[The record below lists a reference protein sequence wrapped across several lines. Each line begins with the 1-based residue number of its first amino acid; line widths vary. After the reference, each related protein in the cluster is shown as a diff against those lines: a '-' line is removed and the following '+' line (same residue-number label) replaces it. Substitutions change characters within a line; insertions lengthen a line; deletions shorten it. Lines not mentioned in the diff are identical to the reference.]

1 MAGPLSMTPE
11 ATDPRRDDSNPE
23 EHAFSLLALCLLSL
37 VVGLVTG
44 FGAIAF
50 RALTALFHNLFF
62 LGQFS
67 FSYDANLF
75 TPESPWGA
83 AIVLAPVIGGLGV
96 VWLVRNFAPEARGHG
111 VPEVM
116 NAIYYAEG
124 RIRPTVVLVKSLASA
139 LSIGSGAA
147 VGREGPI
154 IQIGSAIGSTFGQ
167 LIRIAVWQRVTLVA
181 AGAGAGIAAT
191 FNTPLGGVL
200 FAVELLLPEV
210 STRTFLPVVIATGTA
225 TYIGRLFLGLQPAFV
240 VPIAE
245 LPNLQP
251 IDPMVLTAFVAL
263 GVLCGLASWAFI
275 RLLTFMELRFEDMQL
290 NPYLKNALGMFGV
303 GAMMYLLML
312 GFGHYYVGGVGYG
325 TIQAILQGELVAV
338 PLLTLLV
345 VVKMLATTLS
355 LGAGASG
362 GVFAPSLFIGAT
374 LGAAYG
380 GLLANLG
387 LPVEFSLPEFAM
399 VGMAGVVGGATGAAM
414 TAIVMIFE
422 MTRDY
427 NVIVPMILGVAI
439 AIGVRR
445 VLSPENIYTV
455 KLLWRGIRIPKDR
468 HSNMFLIRPARE
480 QMSAAIAVLPA
491 DLRVQEAL
499 VRIREDDGPT
509 HILVE
514 RDNHILGVVPLSRGL
529 LALQEV
535 RSDVTLEEI
544 AERKFIIAPP
554 EQIMFDSLPRLSRRK
569 AAHVIVVEGG
579 GVPRADAVVGV
590 ISREQI
596 ADSVLLSFS
605 SYG

>member
-1 MAGPLSMTPE
+1 MTPE
-11 ATDPRRDDSNPE
+11 TTDPRRDDPDPE
-23 EHAFSLLALCLLSL
+23 ERAFSLLVLCLLSL

-111 VPEVM
+111 VPEGM

-124 RIRPTVVLVKSLASA
+124 RIRSPVVLVKSLASA

-167 LIRIAVWQRVTLVA
+167 LIRVAVWQRVTLVA

-210 STRTFLPVVIATGTA
+210 STRTFLPVVLATGTA

-245 LPNLQP
+245 LPELQP
-251 IDPMVLTAFVAL
+251 IDPMVLAAFVAL

-275 RLLTFMELRFEDMQL
+275 RLLTLMELWFEGMQL

-303 GAMMYLLML
+303 GLMLYLLML
-312 GFGHYYVGGVGYG
+312 GFGHYYVSGVGYG
-325 TIQAILQGELVAV
+325 TIQAILQGDLVAV
-338 PLLTLLV
+338 PLLALLV
-345 VVKMLATTLS
+345 VAKMVATTLS

-399 VGMAGVVGGATGAAM
+399 VGMAGVVGGTTGAAM

-480 QMSAAIAVLPA
+480 QMSTAITVLPA

-499 VRIREDDGPT
+499 VRIRQDDDST

-544 AERKFIIAPP
+544 AERRFIIAPP
-554 EQIMFDSLPRLSRRK
+554 EQIMFDSLPRLARRK
-569 AAHVIVVEGG
+569 AAHVIVVEGS
-579 GVPRADAVVGV
+579 GVPRADAVVGI

-596 ADSVLLSFS
+596 ADSVLVSFS
-605 SYG
+605 GYG

>member
-1 MAGPLSMTPE
+1 MTAAAADARHE
-11 ATDPRRDDSNPE
+11 AE
-23 EHAFSLLALCLLSL
+23 EHAFSLWALCLLSL
-37 VVGLVTG
+37 VVGAVTG
-44 FGAIAF
+44 FGALAF
-50 RALTALFHNLFF
+50 RTLTGLLHNLFF
-62 LGQFS
+62 FGQFS
-67 FSYDANLF
+67 LAYDANHF
-75 TPESPWGA
+75 TPASPWGLG
-83 AIVLAPVIGGLGV
+83 VTLVPVIGGLGV

-116 NAIYYAEG
+116 HAIYYAEG
-124 RIRPTVVLVKSLASA
+124 RIRPKVVVIKSLASA

-200 FAVELLLPEV
+200 FAIELLLPEI

-225 TYIGRLFLGLQPAFV
+225 TYVARSFFGMQPAFI
-240 VPIAE
+240 VPIAT
-245 LPNLQP
+245 LPDPRSVQP
-251 IDPMVLTAFVAL
+251 AVLIAFVVL
-263 GVLCGLASWAFI
+263 GALCGLASWAFI
-275 RLLTFMELRFEDMQL
+275 RLLTFMEQRFQGMPM
-290 NPYLKNALGMFGV
+290 NPYAKNAIGMFGV
-303 GAMMYLLML
+303 GLMMYLLFL
-312 GFGHYYVGGVGYG
+312 TCGHYYIEGVGYG
-325 TIQAILQGELVAV
+325 TIQAILQGNLTAAY
-338 PLLTLLV
+338 LLLFLAGA
-345 VVKMLATTLS
+345 KILATCVS

-374 LGAAYG
+374 LGAGYG
-380 GLLANLG
+380 AVLAHLG

-399 VGMAGVVGGATGAAM
+399 VGMASVVGGATGGAI

-455 KLLWRGIRIPKDR
+455 KLLWRGVRIPKDR

-480 QMSAAIAVLPA
+480 LMSTSIAVLPA
-491 DLRVQEAL
+491 DLHVAQAL
-499 VRIREDDGPT
+499 QQIRQNGHPT

-514 RDNHILGVVPLSRGL
+514 RDNHILGVVPLSRGM
-529 LALQEV
+529 LALREV
-535 RSDVTLEEI
+535 RAEATLEGI
-544 AERKFIIAPP
+544 AERQLVVAPP
-554 EQIMFDSLPRLSRRK
+554 DQIMSDSLPRLFRRK

-579 GVPRADAVVGV
+579 GVPRADAVVGI

-596 ADSVLLSFS
+596 ADAVVTSFGS
-605 SYG
+605 CT